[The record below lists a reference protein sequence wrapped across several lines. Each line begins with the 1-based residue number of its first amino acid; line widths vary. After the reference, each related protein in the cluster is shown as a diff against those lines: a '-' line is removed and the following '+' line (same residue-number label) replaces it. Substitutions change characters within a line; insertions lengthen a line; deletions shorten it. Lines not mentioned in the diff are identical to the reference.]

1 MRTPGRPDFRE
12 SAAFGRLTLS
22 IVRLCWVF
30 LVVQSMARDSR
41 ARVSLQSVRPGQR
54 SGRGLLLP
62 GPESMSPAREHAES
76 TLERY
81 AGLPYH
87 LSVVREGDEKEKPW
101 MASVEELPGCTSRG
115 KTADEAVSGV
125 QAAMLEWIR
134 VALEEGREIPEPRST
149 ASHSGRLLL
158 RMPRTL
164 HGELTR
170 AAERESVSLNQFI
183 NDTLASAVAWRARS
197 PSTGGGNSAGPIQTP
212 GAEGLTAEP
221 SVTRPAKRDNSRLV
235 TIALAANFIVVVAA
249 GIVAI
254 IVLVAAW
261 L

>member
-1 MRTPGRPDFRE
+1 
-12 SAAFGRLTLS
+12 
-22 IVRLCWVF
+22 V
-30 LVVQSMARDSR
+30 
-41 ARVSLQSVRPGQR
+41 
-54 SGRGLLLP
+54 
-62 GPESMSPAREHAES
+62 SPAREHAES
-76 TLERY
+76 ALERY
-81 AGLPYH
+81 VGLPYH
-87 LSVVREGDEKEKPW
+87 LSVVREGDEKEQPW
-101 MASVEELPGCTSRG
+101 TASVEELPGCTSRG

-125 QAAMLEWIR
+125 QEAMLAWIR

-183 NDTLASAVAWRARS
+183 NDTLASAVAWRSRS
-197 PSTGGGNSAGPIQTP
+197 PSAQGNSTGPIQTP
-212 GAEGLTAEP
+212 GAESLTAEP
-221 SVTRPAKRDNSRLV
+221 SVGRPAKRDNSRLV
-235 TIALAANFIVVVAA
+235 TIALAANFVVVVIA

-261 L
+261 R